1 MNLTI
6 KKSLY
11 IFVAALSVTLF
22 GCKRELDINKDPNKP
37 DVSQGSPKL
46 LFPAAVMSTAGR
58 VGGELNIIG
67 GIWSQFYTQSWSS
80 SQYRTIDAYNL
91 QSNDYNGSYT
101 ELFSGALVNYQYV
114 IDTAKSRGDWNFYLM
129 GTVMKAYTVEVLV
142 DLYDKIPYSES
153 LQGAAN
159 LNPKFDDGYSIYTDL
174 LSKVDDALG
183 KDFTAETN
191 TPPGVTDL
199 VFKGKMDMWIKFAN
213 TLKLKMYLRM
223 VNAKPAEA
231 QAGIQKL
238 YSSGAKFL
246 DADAAV
252 AGFTETPDKQNPFY
266 AYNIQRLNT
275 TTNLRASKTFVS
287 WLQASQDTLRLQYYY
302 GTNTPIVINQGDY
315 LGTDPTYGK
324 ATVLIQSA
332 TDPVELISTPESY
345 FLQAEARLRYYSG
358 DQTQSLYEKG
368 VLAAFAETGNDGSG
382 YIAPGGAYAFP
393 VAGSFDQKLQAI
405 IVQKWAS
412 LAYGCHALE
421 AFFERNRT
429 GYPKESTVY
438 SNVPG
443 YVPGQFVYSP
453 NGVTG
458 GAFPE
463 RLVYPNVERSRNTNT
478 PAEVPITTPVWW
490 AK

>member
-37 DVSQGSPKL
+37 EVSQGSPKL

-58 VGGELNIIG
+58 LGGDLNIIG
-67 GIWSQFYTQSWSS
+67 GIWSQYYTQSWSS

-91 QSNDYNGSYT
+91 QSSDYNGSYA
-101 ELFSGALVNYQYV
+101 ELFSGALNNYQFV
-114 IDTAKSRGDWNFYLM
+114 IDTAKSNADWKFYLM
-129 GTVMKAYTVEVLV
+129 GTVMKAYTVEMLA
-142 DLYDKIPYSES
+142 DLYDKIPYSQA
-153 LQGAAN
+153 LQGKAN
-159 LNPKFDDGYSIYTDL
+159 LNPAFDDGYSIYTDL
-174 LSKVDDALG
+174 LSKIDDALS
-183 KDFTAETN
+183 KDLTAETN
-191 TPPGVTDL
+191 TLPGDNDL
-199 VFKGKMDMWIKFAN
+199 IFKGKMDLWIKFAN

-223 VNAKPAEA
+223 INAKPAEA

-252 AGFTETPDKQNPFY
+252 TGFTETPDKQNPFY

-287 WLQASQDTLRLQYYY
+287 WLEANQDTLRLQYYY

-315 LGTDPTYGK
+315 LGTNPTYGK
-324 ATVLIQSA
+324 ATVLNQSP
-332 TDPVELISTPESY
+332 TDPVELISLAESY

-358 DQTQSLYEKG
+358 DQTQALYEKG
-368 VLAAFAETGNDGSG
+368 VMEAFAETGNDGSG
-382 YIAPGGAYAFP
+382 YIAPGGAYEFP
-393 VAGSFDQKLQAI
+393 VSGSTDDKMQAI
-405 IVQKWAS
+405 MVQKWAS

-429 GYPKESTVY
+429 GYPKASAVY
-438 SNVPG
+438 SSMPG
-443 YVPGQFVYSP
+443 YIPGQFVYSP

-458 GAFPE
+458 GAFPK
-463 RLVYPNVERSRNTNT
+463 RLVYPNVERSRNKNT